1 MQSRFQCVSAGLLIE
16 ETTDV
21 NRFLRTSIALA
32 AAITMFAAVSP
43 SADAQQY
50 YRQRSSDVVLV
61 TPDGRI
67 LDQVPEQG
75 DVIVARDGRGR
86 RVLIDRRGNLLAT
99 EMRASTYYP
108 KPPVRD
114 AYNGGYQ
121 DNGDGNR
128 YGDTQFGNNRG
139 YGVDDGYGQPE
150 PGAITGGIAREGS
163 VQRLP
168 LDNQQLPD
176 ANGQADLNSNDSY
189 ASLDPQQPPPSAPR
203 AAPAEP
209 VITLKNK
216 SKMEITA
223 LEVFL
228 DRQGISPGAIDG
240 RMGANVTKAIY
251 AYQQMTGQTLD
262 PNDTDSILEQLRN
275 SGGMPITT
283 YTITPADA
291 AGPYVAEIPEDY
303 AQKATLTSL
312 AYTSTT
318 EMLAER
324 FHMDE
329 GYLKEINR
337 GVDFTVPGTTIKVID
352 PGPMK
357 TGNVARIVADKG
369 RKQVFAYD
377 ATGALIA
384 AYPASIGSTDTPS
397 PSGTVTVER
406 VAFNPGYTYNPK
418 INFKQGGNDKVLD
431 IPPGPN
437 GPVGTVW
444 MALSKPTYG
453 IHGTPEPSK
462 IGKSQSHGCVRLTNW
477 DATELAKMV
486 KPGVVVEFVD

>member
-1 MQSRFQCVSAGLLIE
+1 M
-16 ETTDV
+16 
-21 NRFLRTSIALA
+21 NRFVKFSLSLAMTATVSMLAL
-32 AAITMFAAVSP
+32 T
-43 SADAQQY
+43 DAQAQY
-50 YRQRSSDVVLV
+50 YRSGNGDTVLV

-67 LDQVPEQG
+67 LDQYPYG
-75 DVIVARDGRGR
+75 GGYAMARDGRGR
-86 RVLIDRRGNLLAT
+86 RVLVDSYGNVVAT

-108 KPPVRD
+108 RAPGRD
-114 AYNGGYQ
+114 ANG
-121 DNGDGNR
+121 DNGNGNR
-128 YGDTQFGNNRG
+128 YGDTQLSNNSGG
-139 YGVDDGYGQPE
+139 YRDYRQYRSDGYGNDGGYDQQDRNVV
-150 PGAITGGIAREGS
+150 TGGIPRDGDI
-163 VQRLP
+163 QRQP
-168 LDNQQLPD
+168 LDNQPLPGGT
-176 ANGQADLNSNDSY
+176 AQTQQGQQTNPSGNDY
-189 ASLDPQQPPPSAPR
+189 ASIDPQQGTPDIVRKQPD
-203 AAPAEP
+203 EP
-209 VITLKNK
+209 VITLKGK

-228 DRQGISPGAIDG
+228 ARQGISPGAIDG

-262 PNDTDSILEQLRN
+262 PNNTDGILEQLRM
-275 SGGMPITT
+275 SGGMPIVN
-283 YTITPADA
+283 YTITAVDA
-291 AGPYVAEIPEDY
+291 AGPYVASIPEDY
-303 AQKATLTSL
+303 AVKAQMPSL
-312 AYTSTT
+312 GYTSVT

-329 GYLKEINR
+329 GYLKALNP
-337 GVDFTVPGTTIKVID
+337 GVDFTVPGNTIKVVNT
-352 PGPMK
+352 GPAK
-357 TGNVARIVADKG
+357 TGTVAKILADKG

-377 ATGALIA
+377 ANGTLIA

-418 INFKQGGNDKVLD
+418 INFKQGANDKVLN

-437 GPVGTVW
+437 GPVGVVW

>member
-1 MQSRFQCVSAGLLIE
+1 VCAVPPIE
-16 ETTDV
+16 EDTDV
-21 NRFLRTSIALA
+21 NRFLKTSISMA
-32 AAITMFAAVSP
+32 AMLSAFAVVSP
-43 SADAQQY
+43 DAHAQQF
-50 YRQRSSDVVLV
+50 YRQGNTDVVLV
-61 TPDGRI
+61 APDGRI
-67 LDQVPEQG
+67 LDQIPEQG
-75 DVIVARDGRGR
+75 DVVVARDRRGR
-86 RVLIDRRGNLLAT
+86 RVLIDRSGNLIAT
-99 EMRASTYYP
+99 EMRASNYFP

-121 DNGDGNR
+121 DNGGYQGNGDGDR
-128 YGDTQFGNNRG
+128 YGDTRFDNNRG
-139 YGVDDGYGQPE
+139 YGVNDGYGQGE
-150 PGAITGGIAREGS
+150 PGAVTGGIPREGS
-163 VQRLP
+163 IQRLP

-176 ANGQADLNSNDSY
+176 PNDQNGDNSY
-189 ASLDPQQPPPSAPR
+189 ASLDPQQPPPTSQP
-203 AAPAEP
+203 PAQQP

-275 SGGMPITT
+275 SGGMPITS

-303 AQKATLTSL
+303 AQKATLSSL
-312 AYTSTT
+312 GYTSTT
-318 EMLAER
+318 EMLAEK

-329 GYLKEINR
+329 GYLKEINK
-337 GVDFTVPGTTIKVID
+337 GADFTVPGTTIKVID
-352 PGPMK
+352 PGPNK
-357 TGNVARIVADKG
+357 TGTVARIVADKG

-377 ATGALIA
+377 ATGALLA

-418 INFKQGGNDKVLD
+418 INFQQAGNDKILD

-437 GPVGTVW
+437 GPVGNVW

-453 IHGTPEPSK
+453 IHGTPDPSK

-477 DATELAKMV
+477 DANELAKMV
-486 KPGVVVEFVD
+486 KPGVTVEFVE

>member
-1 MQSRFQCVSAGLLIE
+1 M
-16 ETTDV
+16 T
-21 NRFLRTSIALA
+21 ALA
-32 AAITMFAAVSP
+32 ATLVLAQSP
-43 SADAQQY
+43 AQAQQY
-50 YRQRSSDVVLV
+50 SRYGNGGVVLV

-67 LDQVPEQG
+67 LDQIPEQG
-75 DVIVARDGRGR
+75 DVVVARDRRGR
-86 RVLIDRRGNLLAT
+86 RVLIDHYGNLIAT
-99 EMRASTYYP
+99 EMRADSYYP
-108 KPPVRD
+108 RAPARD
-114 AYNGGYQ
+114 GYNGQSAGNDGY
-121 DNGDGNR
+121 GDR
-128 YGDTQFGNNRG
+128 YGDTRFAGRDGYGRG
-139 YGVDDGYGQPE
+139 YGYPDNGGGYDGQP
-150 PGAITGGIAREGS
+150 GGVTGGIGNDGS
-163 VQRLP
+163 VVRVPYDDQP
-168 LDNQQLPD
+168 LPD
-176 ANGQADLNSNDSY
+176 GQAQDNRGNDTY
-189 ASLDPQQPPPSAPR
+189 ASIEPPQTAPSIDNKPA
-203 AAPAEP
+203 AEP

-262 PNDTDSILEQLRN
+262 PNDTDGILEQLRM
-275 SGGMPITT
+275 SGGMPIVS

-312 AYTSTT
+312 GYTSTT

-329 GYLKEINR
+329 AYLKEINK
-337 GVDFTVPGTTIKVID
+337 GADFTVPGTVIKVIN
-352 PGPMK
+352 PGEPK
-357 TGNVARIVADKG
+357 TGTVARIVADKG

-418 INFKQGGNDKVLD
+418 INFKQGANDKVLD

-453 IHGTPEPSK
+453 IHGTPDPSR

-486 KPGVVVEFVD
+486 KPGVTVEFVD

>member
-1 MQSRFQCVSAGLLIE
+1 M
-16 ETTDV
+16 
-21 NRFLRTSIALA
+21 NRFLQTSLSLAVALA
-32 AAITMFAAVSP
+32 TSAAMLSP
-43 SADAQQY
+43 VEAQQY
-50 YRQRSSDVVLV
+50 YGRRNSDVVLV
-61 TPDGRI
+61 APDGRI
-67 LDQVPEQG
+67 LDQIPEDG
-75 DVIVARDGRGR
+75 DVVMTR
-86 RVLIDRRGNLLAT
+86 DRRGNRVLVDRYGTILAT

-108 KPPVRD
+108 KAPSR
-114 AYNGGYQ
+114 NGYGGA
-121 DNGDGNR
+121 DTNR
-128 YGDTQFGNNRG
+128 YGDTEFSSNRG
-139 YGVDDGYGQPE
+139 YGNRGYGGNDYGNDGQPDDFYGQQE
-150 PGAITGGIAREGS
+150 PGAVTGGIPGAGS
-163 VQRLP
+163 IERMP
-168 LDNQQLPD
+168 LDNQGLPD
-176 ANGQADLNSNDSY
+176 TASQGNGDDNY
-189 ASLDPQQPPPSAPR
+189 ASLNQAPDLGQTKPR
-203 AAPAEP
+203 VAEP

-240 RMGANVTKAIY
+240 RIGGNVTKAIY
-251 AYQQMTGQTLD
+251 AYQQMTGQQLD
-262 PNDTDSILEQLRN
+262 PNNTDAILEELRN
-275 SGGMPITT
+275 SGGMPIVN

-303 AQKATLTSL
+303 AKKASLTSL
-312 AYTSTT
+312 GYTSTT
-318 EMLAER
+318 EMLAEK

-329 GYLKEINR
+329 GYLKEINP
-337 GVDFTVPGTTIKVID
+337 GVDFTVPGSTIKVVNI
-352 PGPMK
+352 GPPK
-357 TGNVARIVADKG
+357 TGEVTRILADKG

-377 ATGALIA
+377 ASGKLIS
-384 AYPASIGSTDTPS
+384 AYPASIGSNDTPS

-418 INFKQGGNDKVLD
+418 INFKQGANDKVLD

-486 KPGVVVEFVD
+486 KPGTVVEFVD